1 MRQKGG
7 EEEWVEVGD
16 RVSTLALSFSLSLC
30 MRSRVF
36 DLSTYALARL
46 PQMEFVQVVLVSPA
60 TEHAAP
66 KHRKAI
72 AASE

>member
-1 MRQKGG
+1 
-7 EEEWVEVGD
+7 
-16 RVSTLALSFSLSLC
+16 

-60 TEHAAP
+60 TEFDVP
-66 KHRKAI
+66 VLTQRKKGKSQGKPYWPTAR
-72 AASE
+72 EH